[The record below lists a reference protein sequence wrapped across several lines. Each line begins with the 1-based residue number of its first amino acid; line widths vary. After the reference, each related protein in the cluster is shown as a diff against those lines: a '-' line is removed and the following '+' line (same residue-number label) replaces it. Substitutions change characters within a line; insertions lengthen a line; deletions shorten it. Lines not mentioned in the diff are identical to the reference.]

1 MQKNK
6 NKPNKKKKPPF
17 VSKLYWA
24 EPAVTLAM
32 LLMFAPSFHKVL
44 QRHHSGH
51 PDSSFMQCYE
61 MLIRSCFPK
70 SCSTTLQRRGGEE
83 EVGRKKERKSAKG
96 HIDIFGAT
104 SCTLLLLD
112 KRRGRGSWSR
122 QQQSRSAFWK
132 KEGMQSTQ
140 LSNMHANEC

>member
-1 MQKNK
+1 MSAHKCKKGDENWINVSCGRFIVNIPSHCSYNLYKVRWPHAKKPKTNQKKIN
-6 NKPNKKKKPPF
+6 KKPPF

-70 SCSTTLQRRGGEE
+70 SRSTTLQRRGGEE
-83 EVGRKKERKSAKG
+83 EVGRKKERKKE
-96 HIDIFGAT
+96 
-104 SCTLLLLD
+104 C
-112 KRRGRGSWSR
+112 KRTHWHF
-122 QQQSRSAFWK
+122 RS
-132 KEGMQSTQ
+132 
-140 LSNMHANEC
+140 H